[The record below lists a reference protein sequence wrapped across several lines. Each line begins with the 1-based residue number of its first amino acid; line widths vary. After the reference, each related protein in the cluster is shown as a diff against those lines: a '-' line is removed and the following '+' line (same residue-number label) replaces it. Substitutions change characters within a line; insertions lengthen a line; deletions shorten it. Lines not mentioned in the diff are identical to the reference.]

1 MADIWFL
8 GSAGD
13 GGVMCMS
20 ASPALRAYPWQ
31 SSHQGWA
38 SWPASSFILDPS
50 YRQRKESATGVRLK
64 SPSSL
69 SPADTP
75 ATLAWLLFSWHR
87 KAEAKNL
94 GLKAQIPTVDKNS
107 DRTHKLMKKENGIR
121 NTFLNVNVR
130 RCGTY
135 YKALKAAAASS
146 LTPHTCTELWFLIP
160 GIKKSHTG
168 SCGNK

>member
-38 SWPASSFILDPS
+38 SWPASSFILTL
-50 YRQRKESATGVRLK
+50 ATGRGK
-64 SPSSL
+64 SQLLGLDSKALLHSHL
-69 SPADTP
+69 QTP
-75 ATLAWLLFSWHR
+75 QQPLPDSFSWHR

-146 LTPHTCTELWFLIP
+146 LTPHTCTEL
-160 GIKKSHTG
+160 
-168 SCGNK
+168 